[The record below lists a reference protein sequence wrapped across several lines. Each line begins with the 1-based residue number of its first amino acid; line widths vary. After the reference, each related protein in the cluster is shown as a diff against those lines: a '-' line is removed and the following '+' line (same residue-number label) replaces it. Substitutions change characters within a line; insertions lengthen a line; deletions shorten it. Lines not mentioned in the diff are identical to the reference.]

1 MFESHSQDDV
11 KAYMSQNEEFK
22 RLLLRHRQLDKVV
35 GDADLGVNPIDD
47 LTLVSMKREKL
58 RAKGWVTHL
67 WQQRPD

>member
-22 RLLLRHRQLDKVV
+22 RLLLRHRKLDKVV
-35 GDADLGVNPIDD
+35 NDADLGVNPVDD

-58 RAKGWVTHL
+58 RAKDRLTHL